1 MFFKG
6 RRECKSEYRY
16 ILYGLELF
24 MLLVKN
30 KNCASKKIYNDRNI
44 KKEQPKLIF
53 FFLTL
58 LLKNYSMYVIIVII
72 PSNNCNHK

>member
-6 RRECKSEYRY
+6 RRECKSEYSY

-44 KKEQPKLIF
+44 KKEQPQLI
-53 FFLTL
+53 FLTL
-58 LLKNYSMYVIIVII
+58 FLKNYSMYVIIVII
-72 PSNNCNHK
+72 PSNNYNHK

>member
-1 MFFKG
+1 
-6 RRECKSEYRY
+6 
-16 ILYGLELF
+16 

-53 FFLTL
+53 FLTL

-72 PSNNCNHK
+72 PSNNYNHK

>member
-44 KKEQPKLIF
+44 KKEQPKVD

-72 PSNNCNHK
+72 PSNNYNHK

>member
-53 FFLTL
+53 LTL

-72 PSNNCNHK
+72 PSNNYNH

>member
-44 KKEQPKLIF
+44 KKEQPQLI
-53 FFLTL
+53 FLTL
-58 LLKNYSMYVIIVII
+58 FLKNYSMYVIIVII
-72 PSNNCNHK
+72 PSNNYNHK

>member
-44 KKEQPKLIF
+44 K
-53 FFLTL
+53 T

-72 PSNNCNHK
+72 PSNNYNHK

>member
-53 FFLTL
+53 LTL

-72 PSNNCNHK
+72 PSDNYNHK